1 MPLEEGFYMP
11 YLAERI
17 TTPRGQ
23 LLGVKI
29 YPKKAPV
36 LSSLEKKRIYLFDL
50 MNAIGN
56 KADFFKKRNLFCLV
70 SIADE
75 EIAMLLTFD
84 LVLQATLS
92 RLPFVKLQIKQTFET
107 AIQDLA
113 KSKNGIWLSHV
124 GNNDAPFTQYCE
136 AIILD
141 ETFTN
146 SELSKNTF
154 PFLIQ
159 NLKRYCEKII
169 IKTDNDIN
177 RKVLEEA
184 GVWACCGLYAP
195 TPFSKVHHL
204 M

>member
-1 MPLEEGFYMP
+1 MP

-17 TTPRGQ
+17 TTPHGQ

-29 YPKKAPV
+29 YPRKAPV
-36 LSSLEKKRIYLFDL
+36 LNSIEKKRTYLFDL

-56 KADFFKKRNLFCLV
+56 KADFFKKRGLFCLV
-70 SIADE
+70 SITDE
-75 EIAMLLTFD
+75 EIAMILTFD
-84 LVLQATLS
+84 LVLQATLA
-92 RLPFVKLQIKQTFET
+92 RLPFVKLQINQTFET

-124 GNNDAPFTQYCE
+124 GNRDVPFIQYCE

-146 SELSKNTF
+146 NELRKNTF
-154 PFLIQ
+154 PYLIQ

-169 IKTDNDIN
+169 IKIDNDIN
-177 RKVLEEA
+177 RRTLEEA
-184 GVWACCGLYAP
+184 GIWACSGLYAP
-195 TPFSKVHHL
+195 TPFSKVHQL

>member
-1 MPLEEGFYMP
+1 MP

-17 TTPRGQ
+17 TTPHGQ

-29 YPKKAPV
+29 YPRKAPV
-36 LSSLEKKRIYLFDL
+36 LNSIEKKRTYLFDL
-50 MNAIGN
+50 MNTIGN
-56 KADFFKKRNLFCLV
+56 KADFFKKRGLFCLV
-70 SIADE
+70 SITDE
-75 EIAMLLTFD
+75 EIAMILTFD
-84 LVLQATLS
+84 LVLQATLA
-92 RLPFVKLQIKQTFET
+92 RLPFVKLQINQTFET

-124 GNNDAPFTQYCE
+124 GNRDVPFIQYCE

-146 SELSKNTF
+146 NELSKNTF
-154 PFLIQ
+154 PYLIQ

-169 IKTDNDIN
+169 IKIDNDIN
-177 RKVLEEA
+177 RRTLEEA
-184 GVWACCGLYAP
+184 GIWACSGLYAP
-195 TPFSKVHHL
+195 TPFSKVHQL

>member
-1 MPLEEGFYMP
+1 MP

-17 TTPRGQ
+17 TTPHGQ

-29 YPKKAPV
+29 YPRKAPV
-36 LSSLEKKRIYLFDL
+36 LNSIEKKRTYLFDL

-56 KADFFKKRNLFCLV
+56 KADFFKKRGLFCLV

-84 LVLQATLS
+84 LVLQATLA
-92 RLPFVKLQIKQTFET
+92 RLPFVKLQINQTFET
-107 AIQDLA
+107 AIGDLA

-124 GNNDAPFTQYCE
+124 GNKDAPFTQYAE

-141 ETFTN
+141 ETFTSN
-146 SELSKNTF
+146 ELSKNTF
-154 PFLIQ
+154 PYLIQ

-169 IKTDNDIN
+169 IKTDNYIN
-177 RKVLEEA
+177 RRTLEEA
-184 GVWACCGLYAP
+184 GIWACCGLYAP
-195 TPFSKVHHL
+195 TPFSKVHLL

>member
-1 MPLEEGFYMP
+1 MP

-17 TTPRGQ
+17 TTPHGQ

-29 YPKKAPV
+29 YPRKAPV
-36 LSSLEKKRIYLFDL
+36 LNRNEKKRTYLFDL

-56 KADFFKKRNLFCLV
+56 KADFFKKRGLFCLV
-70 SIADE
+70 SITDE
-75 EIAMLLTFD
+75 EIAMILTFD
-84 LVLQATLS
+84 LVLQATLA
-92 RLPFVKLQIKQTFET
+92 RLPFVKLQINQTFET

-124 GNNDAPFTQYCE
+124 GNRDVPFIQYCE

-146 SELSKNTF
+146 NELSKNTF
-154 PFLIQ
+154 PYLIQ

-169 IKTDNDIN
+169 IKIDNDIN
-177 RKVLEEA
+177 RRTLEEA
-184 GVWACCGLYAP
+184 GIWACSGLYAP
-195 TPFSKVHHL
+195 TPFSKVHQL

>member
-1 MPLEEGFYMP
+1 MP

-36 LSSLEKKRIYLFDL
+36 LNSLDKKRIYLFDL
-50 MNAIGN
+50 INAIGN
-56 KADFFKKRNLFCLV
+56 KAEFFKKRNLFCLV

-124 GNNDAPFTQYCE
+124 GNNDTPFTQYCE

-154 PFLIQ
+154 PILIQ

-177 RKVLEEA
+177 RKALEEA
-184 GVWACCGLYAP
+184 GIWACCGLYAP

>member
-1 MPLEEGFYMP
+1 MP

-17 TTPRGQ
+17 TTPHGQ

-29 YPKKAPV
+29 YPRKAPV
-36 LSSLEKKRIYLFDL
+36 LNSVEKKRTYLFDL

-56 KADFFKKRNLFCLV
+56 KADFFKKRGLFCLV
-70 SIADE
+70 SITDE

-84 LVLQATLS
+84 LVLQATLA
-92 RLPFVKLQIKQTFET
+92 RLPFVKLQINQTFET
-107 AIQDLA
+107 AIGDLA

-124 GNNDAPFTQYCE
+124 GNKDAPFIQYCE

-141 ETFTN
+141 ETFTSN
-146 SELSKNTF
+146 ELSKNTF
-154 PFLIQ
+154 PYLIQ

-169 IKTDNDIN
+169 IKIDNDIN
-177 RKVLEEA
+177 RRALEEA
-184 GVWACCGLYAP
+184 GIWACCGLYAP
-195 TPFSKVHHL
+195 TPFSKVHQL